1 MAGLNEVEVVRA
13 SLDRFGT
20 VIGQAA
26 LSDAKQRAA
35 ATRKQM
41 EGRTWWNVNSTSQG
55 GGVAEMLHVLLPYV
69 LDAGIQTRWT
79 VLDGNDDFFRVTK
92 RLHHAL
98 HGSAGDESPLD
109 QAERDAYEAV
119 LQENL
124 DPLLD
129 AVKANDV
136 VLLHDP
142 QTAGMVQPLVD
153 AGALVVWRCHIGSD
167 VRNGETRRGWKFLE
181 PYLTAAAATV
191 WSREAYIPDSIA
203 KAHAVVI
210 GPSIDAFSPK
220 NQELDQDQTRAILAK
235 TGLIA
240 GPDGQRDVSF
250 SRPDGT
256 TVTVER
262 QAAVVRGADPPPAD
276 APVVCQISRWDPLK
290 DHLGVMHAFASLLE
304 DGSTGDAHLILVGP
318 DVTAVAD
325 DPEGAGTYAE
335 LLTAWE
341 ELERPCRE
349 RVHLANLPMADAVE
363 NAVMVNALQ
372 RHASVIVQKIIQ
384 EGFGLTV
391 TEAMWKA
398 RPVLASAVGGIL
410 DQITDGKQGLLL
422 ADPTDL
428 AAAAAGMRRL
438 LQDDALAERLGAAA
452 KERVRDQFLG
462 VRHLTQYADLLAT
475 LETG

>member
-1 MAGLNEVEVVRA
+1 VAGLNEVEVVRA

-69 LDAGIQTRWT
+69 LEAGIQTRWT

-109 QAERDAYEAV
+109 QAQHDAYEAV
-119 LQENL
+119 LQEKL

-167 VRNGETRRGWKFLE
+167 VRNEETRRGWKFLE
-181 PYLTAAAATV
+181 PYLTAAAGTV

-210 GPSIDAFSPK
+210 APSIDAFSPK

-240 GPDGQRDVSF
+240 GPDGQQDVSS

-304 DGSTGDAHLILVGP
+304 DGSAGDAHLILAGP

-349 RVHLANLPMADAVE
+349 RVHLANLPMADADE

-372 RHASVIVQKIIQ
+372 RHASVIVQKSIQ